1 MLVVLISLL
10 LLYFILAAQFESLLQ
25 PLIVMLEI
33 PMNLAGVFLALYLAG
48 AGINIM
54 SMIGIVVMAGI
65 VINDSI
71 LKIDTINHLRA
82 EGMSLMDAL
91 HTGGTR
97 RLKPIVMTSLT
108 TILALTPVL
117 ISTDMGSELQ
127 EPLALAVIG
136 GMAMGTVVSLYFIPL
151 VYWYFYKAKSR

>member
-1 MLVVLISLL
+1 
-10 LLYFILAAQFESLLQ
+10 
-25 PLIVMLEI
+25 
-33 PMNLAGVFLALYLAG
+33 
-48 AGINIM
+48 M

-82 EGMSLMDAL
+82 DGMPLLEAL

-97 RLKPIVMTSLT
+97 RLKPIVMTTLT

-117 ISTDMGSELQ
+117 VSTDMGSELQ
-127 EPLALAVIG
+127 EPLALAIIG

-151 VYWYFYKAKSR
+151 LYWYFYRIKTRLT

>member
-1 MLVVLISLL
+1 MPVSLL

-33 PMNLAGVFLALYLAG
+33 PMNLAGVFLALYIAD

-54 SMIGIVVMAGI
+54 SIIGIMVMAGI

-82 EGMSLMDAL
+82 EGMPLMEAL
-91 HTGGTR
+91 HTDGTR

-117 ISTDMGSELQ
+117 ISRDMGSELQ
-127 EPLALAVIG
+127 EPLALAIIG
-136 GMAMGTVVSLYFIPL
+136 GMAMGTLVSLYFIPL
-151 VYWYFYKAKSR
+151 VYWYFYRSTT

>member
-1 MLVVLISLL
+1 MLVALISLL

-33 PMNLAGVFLALYLAG
+33 PLNLVGVFFALYLAG

-82 EGMSLMDAL
+82 DGMALMEAI

-97 RLKPIVMTSLT
+97 RLKSIVMTSLT

-117 ISTDMGSELQ
+117 ISPDIGSELQ
-127 EPLALAVIG
+127 QPLALAIIG

-151 VYWYFYKAKSR
+151 VYWYFYR